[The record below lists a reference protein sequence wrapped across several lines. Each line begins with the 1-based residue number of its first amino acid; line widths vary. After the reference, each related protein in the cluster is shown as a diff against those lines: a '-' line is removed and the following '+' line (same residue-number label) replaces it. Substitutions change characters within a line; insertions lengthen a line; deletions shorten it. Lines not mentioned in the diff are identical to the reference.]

1 MSNALEARLRR
12 LETRA
17 DQTSREFIVVGNE
30 AERDALAR
38 AGGIPAGAVVV
49 ITGVPR
55 KPRRK
60 TIPRAAPEA

>member
-1 MSNALEARLRR
+1 MSNALEARLRT

-17 DQTSREFIVVGNE
+17 DQTSRKCIVVANE

-38 AGGIPAGAVVV
+38 AGRIPVGAVVI

-55 KPRRK
+55 S
-60 TIPRAAPEA
+60 

>member
-12 LETRA
+12 LEAKNGR
-17 DQTSREFIVVGNE
+17 TSRKFIVVANE

-38 AGGIPAGAVVV
+38 AGDIPAGAVVI

-55 KPRRK
+55 S
-60 TIPRAAPEA
+60 

>member
-1 MSNALEARLRR
+1 MSNALDARLRR

-17 DQTSREFIVVGNE
+17 DTTREFIVVGDE

-38 AGGIPAGAVVV
+38 AGGIPADAVVV

-55 KPRRK
+55 SNC
-60 TIPRAAPEA
+60 